1 MASPADHF
9 TRLQKIAIFLIVIGE
24 ERTREILADLD
35 VDTIEQLN
43 AAIAGLG
50 KLTPHEKAAVM
61 IEFGDMFYKDI
72 PLKAKLEEP
81 ELPPAPEP
89 PSPEPPASGPP
100 SPESPPEPQTP
111 TLQSP
116 PPPPPPSPAPSQ
128 KDEEAIRNALKH
140 LKRRV
145 DPGGIDWGRAG
156 YDFGE
161 GFRGPE
167 GRR

>member
-50 KLTPHEKAAVM
+50 QLTPHERAAVM

-81 ELPPAPEP
+81 ELPTPPAPPLPTESQAP
-89 PSPEPPASGPP
+89 ILPS
-100 SPESPPEPQTP
+100 
-111 TLQSP
+111 SP
-116 PPPPPPSPAPSQ
+116 PPPPPPPAPS
-128 KDEEAIRNALKH
+128 KEDEEAIRSALQH
-140 LKRRV
+140 LRQRV
-145 DPGGIDWGRAG
+145 DPGKIDWGRAG

-161 GFRGPE
+161 GFRGPD

>member
-24 ERTREILADLD
+24 ERTREILVDLD

-50 KLTPHEKAAVM
+50 QLTPHEKAAVM

-72 PLKAKLEEP
+72 PLKTKLEEP
-81 ELPPAPEP
+81 ELPAAPSP
-89 PSPEPPASGPP
+89 PSPTAPQAPTESQAPPLP
-100 SPESPPEPQTP
+100 
-111 TLQSP
+111 SP
-116 PPPPPPSPAPSQ
+116 PPPPPPAPSA
-128 KDEEAIRNALKH
+128 KDEEAIRNALQH

>member
-50 KLTPHEKAAVM
+50 QLTPHEKAAVM

-81 ELPPAPEP
+81 DLPTP
-89 PSPEPPASGPP
+89 PSPP
-100 SPESPPEPQTP
+100 SPTATQVPTESQATTESQAPPLP
-111 TLQSP
+111 SP
-116 PPPPPPSPAPSQ
+116 PPPPPPPTPS
-128 KDEEAIRNALKH
+128 KEDEEAIRSALQQ
-140 LKRRV
+140 LRRRV
-145 DPGGIDWGRAG
+145 DPGKVDWGRAG

>member
-35 VDTIEQLN
+35 VETIEQLN
-43 AAIAGLG
+43 AAIASLG
-50 KLTPHEKAAVM
+50 QLTPHAKAAVM

-72 PLKAKLEEP
+72 PLKAKLAEP
-81 ELPPAPEP
+81 ELPTPPAPP
-89 PSPEPPASGPP
+89 TPSPTST
-100 SPESPPEPQTP
+100 QTP
-111 TLQSP
+111 TLPSP
-116 PPPPPPSPAPSQ
+116 PPPPPAQS
-128 KDEEAIRNALKH
+128 KEDEETIRNALQH